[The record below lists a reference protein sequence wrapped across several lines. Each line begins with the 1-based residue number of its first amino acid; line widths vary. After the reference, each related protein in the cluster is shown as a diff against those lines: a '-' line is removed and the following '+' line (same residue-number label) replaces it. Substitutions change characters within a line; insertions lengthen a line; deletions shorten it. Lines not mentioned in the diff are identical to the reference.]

1 MWIDNGKAVFT
12 KYFSLELSISRAGM
26 RKRLTLEALPNLLN
40 CIEKQPTVEII

>member
-12 KYFSLELSISRAGM
+12 KYFSLELSRAGM